1 MILRYLCLDVRYVE
15 VIYKRKYGNALK
27 GIYHFITTT
36 TANAP
41 VVAVP
46 AAAPSLVLLPYQLLL
61 LSLFTLPLMVPRDP
75 LIVCAPHLQSALS

>member
-1 MILRYLCLDVRYVE
+1 MVLRYLCLDVRYVE
-15 VIYKRKYGNALK
+15 VIYKRKYGTVVK

-46 AAAPSLVLLPYQLLL
+46 AAAPSLVLLPYQPLLLALFMLLL
-61 LSLFTLPLMVPRDP
+61 LM
-75 LIVCAPHLQSALS
+75 APY